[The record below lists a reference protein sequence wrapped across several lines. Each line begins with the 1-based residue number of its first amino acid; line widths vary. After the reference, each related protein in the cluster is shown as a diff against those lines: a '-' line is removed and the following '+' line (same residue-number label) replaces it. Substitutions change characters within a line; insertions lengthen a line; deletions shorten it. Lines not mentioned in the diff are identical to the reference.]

1 MNGLLLDTNILS
13 EFNRSKPPHPNVEA
27 WLSSVDTN
35 HLYVSVIVLAEIRFG
50 IERMPAGKRRTQ
62 LEDWLA
68 VELYTWFENR
78 ILYVTDSIAQRW
90 AVMASHRES
99 RGRPLA
105 NFDGLIAA
113 TAAEYDLVLVTRN
126 EADFAD
132 LNVPLLNPWS

>member
-1 MNGLLLDTNILS
+1 
-13 EFNRSKPPHPNVEA
+13 
-27 WLSSVDTN
+27 
-35 HLYVSVIVLAEIRFG
+35 LYVSVIVLAEIRFG